1 MEMNPQTHA
10 ILTTRHDPQTDE
22 NVMQERSCDPALDSS
37 LLADDVLIN
46 HMRDMDQSAQATLFV
61 P

>member
-1 MEMNPQTHA
+1 MNPQTHTV
-10 ILTTRHDPQTDE
+10 LNTRQDPGMDE
-22 NVMQERSCDPALDSS
+22 TALQERSCDPELDSS
-37 LLADDVLIN
+37 LMADDVLIN

>member
-1 MEMNPQTHA
+1 MNPQTHTVR
-10 ILTTRHDPQTDE
+10 TTRHDPQTDE
-22 NVMQERSCDPALDSS
+22 TVMQERSCDPELDSS
-37 LLADDVLIN
+37 LPAEAVLIN